1 MKVVA
6 INGSP
11 KAEGNTARALQI
23 VAEVLKENGVE
34 TEVFHLGMAAGCTGC
49 YSCAKRRDGTCV
61 LPDDGV
67 NACIQAISKA
77 DGVLIGAPVYYS
89 SIPGRLKG
97 VLDRIVTVAGNNGGL
112 LRHKVG
118 APVIVARRIGAL
130 PAFDTIMHYLAYSE
144 MVVPCSN
151 NWNTVFGR
159 APGEIELDPEGVQTL
174 RILGEN
180 MAWVMHSLANS
191 RDAVPAPAL
200 QKKRFL
206 NMVRE

>member
-97 VLDRIVTVAGNNGGL
+97 VLDPDRYRGGQQ
-112 LRHKVG
+112 RRSA
-118 APVIVARRIGAL
+118 APQSGRPCHCGPSDRR
-130 PAFDTIMHYLAYSE
+130 PS
-144 MVVPCSN
+144 
-151 NWNTVFGR
+151 
-159 APGEIELDPEGVQTL
+159 GV
-174 RILGEN
+174 
-180 MAWVMHSLANS
+180 
-191 RDAVPAPAL
+191 
-200 QKKRFL
+200 
-206 NMVRE
+206 